1 LAKEKRG
8 AKMSKTA
15 VVTDSTAY
23 IPDDLCKKLNIT
35 VVPLNVIWAGETYSD
50 GITMKPAEF
59 YTRLQNSK
67 VMPSTSQATPAAM
80 QAAFSGLLEQG
91 FDVFGVFISEKL
103 SGTLDSARQAREE
116 LASARERIVLFDSET
131 VAMALGFQALAL
143 ARAAGAGASL
153 KECQK
158 LAEQVR
164 PNTGVYFAV
173 ETLEF
178 LQRGGRIGGAQRLL
192 GSALNLKPILTIRDG
207 KVDSADRVRTSAKAY
222 DRVIELVAE
231 KCAGKSNVRLATLQ
245 ANAEENAKAVLKRA
259 AEKLNAV
266 ESILSAV
273 SPAIGTHLGPG
284 TVGLAYCS
292 GV

>member
-1 LAKEKRG
+1 
-8 AKMSKTA
+8 MSKTA

-23 IPDDLCKKLNIT
+23 IPDELCKKLNIT
-35 VVPLNVIWAGETYSD
+35 IVPLNVIWGGETYSD

-67 VMPSTSQATPAAM
+67 VMPSTSQATPLAM
-80 QAAFSGLLEQG
+80 HTAFSSLLEEG
-91 FDVFGVFISEKL
+91 FDVMGVFISEKL
-103 SGTLDSARQAREE
+103 SGTLDSARKGREE
-116 LASARERIVLFDSET
+116 LASAQDKIALFDSET

-143 ARAAGAGASL
+143 ARAAAAGASL
-153 KECQK
+153 KDCQK

-192 GSALNLKPILTIRDG
+192 GSALNLKPILTITDG

-284 TVGLAYCS
+284 TVGLAYCT